1 MKLFWELINLFIFP
15 GFLFLITISFIYEWI
30 DRKFFAR
37 IQGRYGPLYTGPS
50 GILQPF
56 ADFLKLLSKEDI
68 TPIACEKTIFLTAP
82 IFYTAIPLIML
93 SIIPLNGRA
102 IISFEG
108 DVIFLMFLSAM
119 VTLSVF
125 LAGWSSANNFSRVGS
140 ARAALQMLSYEIPLG
155 LSMIGPAI
163 VVGSLS
169 LSKIV
174 EWQIEHSVWF
184 LWLQPIGFV
193 VMLISLLAELE
204 RIPFDIPEAETEIV
218 AGWMTEYG
226 GRKLALLR
234 LGKNLE
240 LLMASMLISSIYLG
254 GGVQIYFL
262 PPIVVL
268 LIKSIIVLLIMSLM
282 RGIFARFRID
292 QVTSG
297 MWSYLLPLMIF
308 QIMLIQFGVD

>member
-1 MKLFWELINLFIFP
+1 MLGELINLLIFP

-50 GILQPF
+50 GVLQPF

-68 TPIACEKTIFLTAP
+68 TPAACERTIFSITP
-82 IFYTAIPLIML
+82 IVYTAIPLIML
-93 SIIPLNGRA
+93 SVIPLNGRA

-108 DVIFLMFLSAM
+108 DIIFLMFLSAM

-140 ARAALQMLSYEIPLG
+140 VRAALQMLSYEIPLG

-174 EWQIEHSVWF
+174 EWQIEHSAWF
-184 LWLQPIGFV
+184 LWLQPIGFA
-193 VMLISLLAELE
+193 VMLISLIAELE

-262 PPIVVL
+262 PPLVVL
-268 LIKSIIVLLIMSLM
+268 LIKSVIILLIMSLI

>member
-1 MKLFWELINLFIFP
+1 MLDSILSIIIFP
-15 GFLFLITISFIYEWI
+15 GFLFLIMISFIYEWI

-37 IQGRYGPLYTGPS
+37 IQARYGPLYTGPS

-56 ADFLKLLSKEDI
+56 ADFLKLLSKEDLVPAIAEKFIFSI
-68 TPIACEKTIFLTAP
+68 TPILYAS
-82 IFYTAIPLIML
+82 IPLIIL
-93 SIIPLNGRA
+93 SIIPINGRA
-102 IISFEG
+102 LISFEG
-108 DVIFLMFLSAM
+108 DIIFIMFLSAM

-125 LAGWSSANNFSRVGS
+125 LAGWSSMGSFSRVGS
-140 ARAALQMLSYEIPLG
+140 VRSALQMLSYEIPFG
-155 LSMIGPAI
+155 LSLIGPAI
-163 VVGSLS
+163 VAKSLS

-174 EWQIEHSVWF
+174 EWQISNSAWF
-184 LWLQPIGFV
+184 LWLQPIGFA

-240 LLMASMLISSIYLG
+240 LLMASMLISSVYLG
-254 GGVQIYFL
+254 GGVQLYFI
-262 PPIVVL
+262 PPVVVL
-268 LIKSIIVLLIMSLM
+268 LIKSTIVLMMTSFI
-282 RGIFARFRID
+282 RAIFARFRID

>member
-1 MKLFWELINLFIFP
+1 MLDSILSIILFP
-15 GFLFLITISFIYEWI
+15 GFLFLIAISFIYEWI

-37 IQGRYGPLYTGPS
+37 VQARYGPLYTGPS
-50 GILQPF
+50 GVLQPF
-56 ADFLKLLSKEDI
+56 ADFIKLLSKEDI
-68 TPIACEKTIFLTAP
+68 VPAIAEKFIFSITPILYAS
-82 IFYTAIPLIML
+82 IPLIIL
-93 SIIPLNGRA
+93 SVIPINGRA

-108 DVIFLMFLSAM
+108 DVIFIMFLSAM

-125 LAGWSSANNFSRVGS
+125 LAGWSSAGSFSRVGS
-140 ARAALQMLSYEIPLG
+140 IRSALQMLSYEIPFG
-155 LSMIGPAI
+155 LSLIGPAI
-163 VVGSLS
+163 VTKSLS

-174 EWQIEHSVWF
+174 EWQINNSVWF
-184 LWLQPIGFV
+184 IWLQPIGFA

-240 LLMASMLISSIYLG
+240 LLMASMLISSVYLG
-254 GGVQIYFL
+254 GGVQLYFI
-262 PPIVVL
+262 PPVITL
-268 LIKSIIVLLIMSLM
+268 LIKSTVVLIIMSLV
-282 RGIFARFRID
+282 RAIFARFRID

>member
-1 MKLFWELINLFIFP
+1 MLENILNIIIFP
-15 GFLFLITISFIYEWI
+15 GFLFLIIISFIYEWI

-37 IQGRYGPLYTGPS
+37 VQARYGPLYTGKS

-68 TPIACEKTIFLTAP
+68 IPTIAEKFIFSITPIIYAS
-82 IFYTAIPLIML
+82 IPLIIL
-93 SIIPLNGRA
+93 SIIPINGRA
-102 IISFEG
+102 IINFEG
-108 DVIFLMFLSAM
+108 DIIFIMFLSAM

-125 LAGWSSANNFSRVGS
+125 LAGWSSLGSFSRVGS
-140 ARAALQMLSYEIPLG
+140 IRSVLQMLSYEIPFG
-155 LSMIGPAI
+155 LSLIGPAI
-163 VVGSLS
+163 VAKSLS

-174 EWQIEHSVWF
+174 EWQINNSTWF
-184 LWLQPIGFV
+184 LWLQPIGFA

-226 GRKLALLR
+226 GRRLALLR

-240 LLMASMLISSIYLG
+240 LLMASMLISSVYLG
-254 GGVQIYFL
+254 GGVQLYFI
-262 PPIVVL
+262 PPVVIL
-268 LIKSIIVLLIMSLM
+268 LIKSIIVLIIMSFV
-282 RGIFARFRID
+282 RAIFARFRID